1 MSRNII
7 DLDEKYAISADDMN
21 IVLHERKV
29 NTDEKSKNFGNV
41 YYSNLGY
48 YSNVEGLLKGMIN
61 KKINVD
67 LQNTKDLSNLNSN
80 IEGWI
85 SKLHDNVVS
94 IVKELRK

>member
-21 IVLHERKV
+21 LVLHERKV
-29 NTDEKSKNFGNV
+29 NTNEKSDNFGNV

-48 YSNVEGLLKGMIN
+48 YHNVESLLKGMVN
-61 KKINVD
+61 KKINVE
-67 LQNTKDLSNLNSN
+67 LQNLKDLNDLNKDIDN
-80 IEGWI
+80 WI
-85 SKLHDNVVS
+85 SKLHDNFVS